1 MKIKLD
7 HNLSP
12 FLTDIL
18 NELGHDAKTADEEG
32 LSKASDALLL
42 YQAAVEERVLFT
54 LDKGFANVDTYPRA
68 THAGIVVFEQ
78 RRNETIEKVER
89 RLIAFA
95 RSRSQ
100 KKVEG
105 HTVVVERTR
114 IKFPGG
120 KRKKKSD

>member
-12 FLTDIL
+12 YLREIL
-18 NELGHDAKTADEEG
+18 NELGHDTKSAGEER

-42 YQAAVEERVLFT
+42 YQATVEERVLFT
-54 LDKGFANVDTYPRA
+54 LDKGFADVDIYQRA

-78 RRNETIEKVER
+78 GRNESIERVER

-95 RSRSQ
+95 RSRRQ
-100 KKVEG
+100 KKIEG
-105 HTVVVERTR
+105 HTVVVQKTR
-114 IKFPGG
+114 IKFPRGR
-120 KRKKKSD
+120 RKKKSG

>member
-1 MKIKLD
+1 MRIKLD

-12 FLTDIL
+12 YLAEIL
-18 NELGHDAKTADEEG
+18 IELGHDTLTANEEG

-42 YQAAVEERVLFT
+42 YQTTVEERVLFT

-78 RRNETIEKVER
+78 RRNESIERVER

-95 RSRSQ
+95 RSRIQ
-100 KKVEG
+100 KKIEG
-105 HTVVVERTR
+105 HTVIVEKTR
-114 IKFPGG
+114 IRFPRG
-120 KRKKKSD
+120 KREKSD

>member
-12 FLTDIL
+12 YLAEIL
-18 NELGHDAKTADEEG
+18 IELGHDTLTANAEG

-42 YQAAVEERVLFT
+42 YQATVEERVLFT
-54 LDKGFANVDTYPRA
+54 LDKGFANVDAYPLA

-78 RRNETIEKVER
+78 RRNESIERVER

-95 RSRSQ
+95 RSRIQ
-100 KKVEG
+100 KKIEG
-105 HTVVVERTR
+105 HTVVVEKTR
-114 IKFPGG
+114 IRFPRG
-120 KRKKKSD
+120 KRKKSG

>member
-12 FLTDIL
+12 YLTEIL
-18 NELGHDAKTADEEG
+18 NELGHDTKTAIEED

-42 YQAAVEERVLFT
+42 YQATVEERVLFT
-54 LDKGFANVDTYPRA
+54 LDKGFADVDTYPRA
-68 THAGIVVFEQ
+68 SHAGIVIFEQ
-78 RRNETIEKVER
+78 GRNESIERVER

-100 KKVEG
+100 KKIEG
-105 HTVVVERTR
+105 HTVVVEKNR
-114 IKFPGG
+114 IKFPRGR
-120 KRKKKSD
+120 RKKKSG

>member
-12 FLTDIL
+12 YLAEIL
-18 NELGHDAKTADEEG
+18 NELGHDTITADEEG

-42 YQAAVEERVLFT
+42 YQTTIEERVLFT
-54 LDKGFANVDTYPRA
+54 LDKGFADVDTYPRA
-68 THAGIVVFEQ
+68 THAGIVVFMQ
-78 RRNETIEKVER
+78 RRNESIERVER

-100 KKVEG
+100 KKIEG
-105 HTVVVERTR
+105 HTVIVEKTHIR
-114 IKFPGG
+114 FPRG
-120 KRKKKSD
+120 KRKKSD